1 MRVITL
7 DNKEFD
13 EHSELLAKAV
23 ATDGRHF
30 DAIVGVKR
38 GGSVVC
44 DVFCRNFP
52 RDFYGM
58 RTDVWKQ
65 RSSTKRKGGRVGAIL
80 KRLPYLLL
88 NLMRMGESEMLSLR
102 HRFSNYHPSLVEIPE
117 GLKGLLK
124 TLKTP
129 EILVIDDA
137 IDSGD
142 TLYAVVQTLK
152 KVNPS
157 VKVKVAVITV
167 TTKSPRIF
175 PDYYIYNNRTL
186 VRFPWSNDFKKEKLK
201 NSEYGK

>member
-1 MRVITL
+1 MRVITF
-7 DNKEFD
+7 DNKKFEA
-13 EHSELLAKAV
+13 HSELLADAV
-23 ATDGRHF
+23 AADGLCF

-44 DVFCRNFP
+44 DAFCRYFP
-52 RDFYGM
+52 SSRYGL
-58 RTDVWKQ
+58 RTDVRKQ
-65 RSSTKRKGGRVGAIL
+65 RSSTKRKGGRVSSIL
-80 KRLPYLLL
+80 KRLPYWMLD
-88 NLMRMGESEMLSLR
+88 LMRMVESELLALR
-102 HRFSNYHPSLVEIPE
+102 HRFSSYRTSKVEIPE
-117 GLKGLLK
+117 ELMQILKNRSN
-124 TLKTP
+124 P

-157 VKVKVAVITV
+157 VGVKVAVITV

-186 VRFPWSNDFKKEKLK
+186 IRFPWSNDFKK
-201 NSEYGK
+201 

>member
-7 DNKEFD
+7 DNKEF
-13 EHSELLAKAV
+13 EVHSELLAKVV
-23 ATDGRHF
+23 AADGLCF

-44 DVFCRNFP
+44 DAFCRHFP
-52 RDFYGM
+52 SSRYGL
-58 RTDVWKQ
+58 RTDVRKQ
-65 RSSTKRKGGRVGAIL
+65 RNSTKRKVGRVSSIL
-80 KRLPYLLL
+80 KRLPYWML
-88 NLMRMGESEMLSLR
+88 NLMRMGESEVLYLR
-102 HRFSNYHPSLVEIPE
+102 HRFSNYHPSLVELPE

-124 TLKTP
+124 TLKNP

-157 VKVKVAVITV
+157 VGVKVAVITV
-167 TTKSPRIF
+167 TTKSPRMV

-186 VRFPWSNDFKKEKLK
+186 IRFPWSNDFKK
-201 NSEYGK
+201 